1 MQQFGAVVD
10 ALSKLV
16 QVVPFQIGQDIVG
29 REEAVGRGR
38 LCLTVHELCCLLLIW
53 GRGGG

>member
-1 MQQFGAVVD
+1 VQQFGAVVD